1 MRQFELRD
9 YKNNFYLVPL
19 DIDKIDEIMI
29 TVLSGDEIADILYL
43 DGTSDQIDV
52 CEFSQNPRLINY
64 YDGNYIVYSVRR
76 GINWLDEFD
85 KREDTYSMFRM
96 VYDDEE

>member
-29 TVLSGDEIADILYL
+29 TVVSGDEIADILYL
-43 DGTSDQIDV
+43 DGTSDQIDA
-52 CEFSQNPRLINY
+52 CKLSQDPRLINY

-76 GINWLDEFD
+76 GIDRLNEFD
-85 KREDTYSMFRM
+85 KREDTYSMFG
-96 VYDDEE
+96 VINNDEK

>member
-9 YKNNFYLVPL
+9 YRNSFYLVPL

-29 TVLSGDEIADILYL
+29 TVVSGDEIADILYL

-52 CEFSQNPRLINY
+52 CEFSQDPRLVNY

-76 GINWLDEFD
+76 GIDRLDEFD
-85 KREDTYSMFRM
+85 KREDTYSMFG
-96 VYDDEE
+96 VINNDEE

>member
-19 DIDKIDEIMI
+19 DIDEIDEIMI

-52 CEFSQNPRLINY
+52 CKFSQDPRLINY

-76 GINWLDEFD
+76 GIDRLDEFD
-85 KREDTYSMFRM
+85 KRDDTYSMFGM